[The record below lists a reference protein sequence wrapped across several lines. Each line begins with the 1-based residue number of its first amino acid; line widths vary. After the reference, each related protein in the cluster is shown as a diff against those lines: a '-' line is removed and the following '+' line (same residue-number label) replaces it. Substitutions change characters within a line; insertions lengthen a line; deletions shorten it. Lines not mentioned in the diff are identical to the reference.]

1 MEFIKPK
8 LKYVTTV
15 DFGRVTYDE
24 SFFDLLRKKKLNID
38 EDRLIKREWFKG
50 EYRLIISSPRNGK
63 AVESVLKRAPGI
75 RPSFLKTVPSRR
87 AERKS
92 KII

>member
-24 SFFDLLRKKKLNID
+24 GFFDLLRKKKLNID
-38 EDRLIKREWFKG
+38 EDRLIKKEWFKG
-50 EYRLIISSPRNGK
+50 EYRLIISSPGNGK
-63 AVESVLKRAPGI
+63 VVESALKRPTAI
-75 RPSFLKTVPSRR
+75 RPVFLKPFPSRK